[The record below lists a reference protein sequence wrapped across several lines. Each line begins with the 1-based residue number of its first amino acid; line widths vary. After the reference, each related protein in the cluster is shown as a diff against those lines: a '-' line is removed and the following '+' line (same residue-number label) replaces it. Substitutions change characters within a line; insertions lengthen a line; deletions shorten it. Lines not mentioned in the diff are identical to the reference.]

1 MATIFHLAF
10 ASDWA
15 SAQDAGAYT
24 MSTRGRT
31 LAEEGFIHC
40 SRGDQWPVIRRRFY
54 ADVDEPLVL
63 LQVDTDRLDVPV
75 IDEPGEPGSLETFPH
90 VYGPIALDAV
100 VKAIPVSTRGGS
112 DVVETPQPAPAAGAA
127 PAAPAATTG
136 PPETFGRFF
145 LAEMFVNMALVSLI
159 LVTTAV
165 GLGVG
170 GAFGDEIAPLTG
182 VVVGALAGGALA
194 RWLYVRRHA

>member
-15 SAQDAGAYT
+15 SAQESGAYT

-40 SRGDQWPVIRRRFY
+40 SRGNQWPLIRDRFY
-54 ADVDEPLVL
+54 GDVTEPLLL
-63 LQVDTDRLDVPV
+63 LQIDTDRLDVPV
-75 IDEPGEPGSLETFPH
+75 LDEPGEPGSQETFPH

-100 VKAIPVSTRGGS
+100 VKAIP
-112 DVVETPQPAPAAGAA
+112 APARRSTAGATH
-127 PAAPAATTG
+127 PSATGVTPG
-136 PPETFGRFF
+136 RGDTFGRIF
-145 LAEMFVNMALVSLI
+145 LTEMLVNMALVILI

-165 GLGVG
+165 GLGIG
-170 GAFGDEIAPLTG
+170 GAFGDNLAPLTG
-182 VVVGALAGGALA
+182 IVLGALAGAVLA
-194 RWLYVRRHA
+194 RWLYLRRHA